1 MEILKIVQLSN
12 NHIVLQKISNKTI
25 VKSLSN
31 FRLVLSLS
39 KIKTNSY
46 YTIPSIYN
54 QPLLNRYSYDL
65 SYIYHLY
72 ILYCLYKIY
81 IISTI

>member
-46 YTIPSIYN
+46 YTILSIYN

-65 SYIYHLY
+65 SYISFIFTL
-72 ILYCLYKIY
+72 LSL
-81 IISTI
+81 